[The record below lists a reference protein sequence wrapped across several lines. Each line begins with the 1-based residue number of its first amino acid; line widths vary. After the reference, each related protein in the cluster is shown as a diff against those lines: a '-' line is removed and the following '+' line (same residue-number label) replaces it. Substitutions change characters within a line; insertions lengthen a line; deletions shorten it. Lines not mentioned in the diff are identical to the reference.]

1 MKGRSILTILQVTLT
16 SYMESSPFFN
26 APTPDTDS
34 EAFTPL
40 RTLPEHLKGFADV
53 ADAARIKM
61 DVTMQKL
68 LGLTDQ
74 MALQG
79 AATLRDQ
86 N

>member
-1 MKGRSILTILQVTLT
+1 
-16 SYMESSPFFN
+16 MESSPLFN
-26 APTPDTDS
+26 APMPDTDS

-40 RTLPEHLKGFADV
+40 RTLPEHLKGFADI

-61 DVTMQKL
+61 DISMKRL

-79 AATLRDQ
+79 AATLQDT

>member
-1 MKGRSILTILQVTLT
+1 
-16 SYMESSPFFN
+16 MESSPLFN

-61 DVTMQKL
+61 DISMKRL
-68 LGLTDQ
+68 LGLTDL

-79 AATLRDQ
+79 AAVIQET